1 MWDINK
7 NNNNF
12 TIRDLN
18 KIEEHDA
25 FSSVTLHSANAFQKR
40 HFDRINS
47 VVIVVFFLSVF
58 FLFICVFN
66 CPSSLQQLN
75 STFIFHVFRLF
86 ILCKSFFIARK
97 QVLITS
103 SPDICNSLYAVN
115 RNCLRCT
122 NIMLLISV
130 MIDTKKC
137 NHFYIAC
144 LIYHIS
150 FLSNK

>member
-12 TIRDLN
+12 TIRDHYR
-18 KIEEHDA
+18 IEEHDA
-25 FSSVTLHSANAFQKR
+25 FPSVTLHSANAFQKR

-103 SPDICNSLYAVN
+103 SPDIYKF
-115 RNCLRCT
+115 
-122 NIMLLISV
+122 IIYWEKKLLTVYKQMQLFSV
-130 MIDTKKC
+130 MIKTKTLLLD
-137 NHFYIAC
+137 NVEPT
-144 LIYHIS
+144 
-150 FLSNK
+150 